1 MKYIDLSLNFLFW
14 PIFSLLLSH
23 DSIRRK
29 SNFRS
34 GLQRIKMISKLSS
47 FVASSGQK
55 RNYIMYSCLLWEK
68 KNKLGWPSPS
78 VSLPRFP
85 YSSHGSCS
93 PTPLSEG
100 ESTSVLTWAT
110 ITKYH
115 RLVASP
121 TEICF
126 SEFWRVGS
134 SRSMCWQSGFHSKVS
149 PLGWQAAATSLCDH
163 MTAAL
168 CMCTRQV
175 WESGA
180 SSLVLWYFFL

>member
-1 MKYIDLSLNFLFW
+1 MKYIDLSLNFLLW

-29 SNFRS
+29 SNFGS
-34 GLQRIKMISKLSS
+34 GLQRIKMISKLSF

-55 RNYIMYSCLLWEK
+55 KNYIMYSCLLWEK
-68 KNKLGWPSPS
+68 KNKVGWPSPS
-78 VSLPRFP
+78 VSLTPFP
-85 YSSHGSCS
+85 YSSHSCS

-100 ESTSVLTWAT
+100 ESTSVLAWAT
-110 ITKYH
+110 ITMHH

-121 TEICF
+121 TAICF

-134 SRSMCWQSGFHSKVS
+134 PRSRCWQGGFHSEVS
-149 PLGWQAAATSLCDH
+149 SLGWQAAATSLCDH
-163 MTAAL
+163 MTAPL

-175 WESGA
+175 CVGEA
-180 SSLVLWYFFL
+180 SSLVLWCFFL